1 MLPRSLIVPQS
12 NSIPHLNPDI
22 CNGLAV
28 KHMKELEEY
37 IDPIYRSV
45 AQDFPPGLKY
55 LGCRRCDPVEEYKVV
70 SRDRG
75 GKRTFDVAR
84 SDIYL
89 MEFKFRYN
97 DEEPISKFIYL
108 PFVGQAST
116 IHLSGSRYT
125 ISPILADQVIS
136 VGLNG
141 VFVRLQKAKLTF
153 TRISHHYRAN
163 GATEYNDVVWSKIYN
178 KKTADNQPKATT
190 NAKSCLVHY
199 LLCKHGFSNMFK
211 LYTNTEPVVGTN
223 DITIERYPSN
233 EWVICESTQLTP
245 KGYKFD
251 YVPTE
256 IRIAVRK
263 KDYTND
269 VKNLIT
275 GFFYLADNFPSR
287 VRTEYIDDPRLWMVL
302 MGHVIWSGHVSE
314 GKLYSDI
321 QDHIDSLDSYM
332 DNVYYHKL
340 KALGYECRDIY
351 QLFFR
356 ITSTFNQWLLQAD
369 DLVSTMYEKELSILP
384 FVCYEPV
391 SAINNLYFQLNAAK
405 KKPFTS
411 KKISNLMG
419 KNLKQGMIF
428 KLNKELGSVTT
439 ISASGDN
446 MALKLTNALTP
457 QNKSSKSA
465 SKTRANLSDPTKRLH
480 ASIAEVG
487 SAWALP
493 KSDADG
499 RSRVNPTLQ
508 LSPTGLVL
516 RDPKYIE
523 LIKSVQQRIKRGS
536 S

>member
-1 MLPRSLIVPQS
+1 MPLPRSLLKPQS
-12 NSIPHLNPDI
+12 DSVPHLNESL
-22 CNGLAV
+22 CRGLAV
-28 KHMKELEEY
+28 QHMKELEAY

-55 LGCRRCDPVEEYKVV
+55 LGCRRCDPIEEYKVV

-84 SDIYL
+84 SDVYL
-89 MEFKFRYN
+89 MEFKFRYH

-108 PFVGQAST
+108 PFVGQAAT
-116 IHLSGSRYT
+116 IHLSGSKYV

-153 TRISHHYRAN
+153 NRISHHYRAN

-199 LLCKHGFSNMFK
+199 LLCKHGFTEMFK
-211 LYTNTEPVVGTN
+211 LYTNTTPIVGLPN
-223 DITIERYPSN
+223 DVNETTYPKD

-245 KGYKFD
+245 KGYKFE
-251 YVPTE
+251 YNPTE
-256 IRIAVRK
+256 LRIAVRK
-263 KDYTND
+263 NEYTTD

-275 GFFYLADNFPSR
+275 GFFYLADNFPNR
-287 VRTEYIDDPRLWMVL
+287 VRVEYVEDGRLWMVL
-302 MGHVIWSGHVSE
+302 MGHVIWSGNVSE

-332 DNVYYHKL
+332 DNVYSHKL
-340 KALGYECRDIY
+340 RALGYECRDIY

-405 KKPFTS
+405 KKAFTS
-411 KKISNLMG
+411 KKISNLMA

-446 MALKLTNALTP
+446 MALKLTNTLTP

-465 SKTRANLSDPTKRLH
+465 AKTRTNLSDPTKRLH

-508 LSPTGLVL
+508 LSPSGLVL
-516 RDPKYIE
+516 RDPKYID
-523 LIKSVQQRIKRGS
+523 LIKSVQARIKRQ
-536 S
+536 

>member
-1 MLPRSLIVPQS
+1 MR
-12 NSIPHLNPDI
+12 D
-22 CNGLAV
+22 
-28 KHMKELEEY
+28 LEKY

-45 AQDFPPGLKY
+45 SKDFPPGLVY
-55 LGCRRCDPVEEYKVV
+55 LGCRRCDPIEEYRVV

-75 GKRTFDVAR
+75 GKRSFDVAR
-84 SDIYL
+84 SDVYL

-97 DEEPISKFIYL
+97 DEEPISKFVYL
-108 PFVGQAST
+108 PFVGQAAT
-116 IHLSGSRYT
+116 IHLSGSRYV

-136 VGLNG
+136 VSLSG

-153 TRISHHYRAN
+153 NRISHHYKAN
-163 GATEYNDVVWSKIYN
+163 GSTEYNDVVWSKIYN
-178 KKTADNQPKATT
+178 KKTAENQPKPTT

-199 LLCKHGFSNMFK
+199 LLCKHGFFGMFK
-211 LYTNTEPVVGTN
+211 LYTGIEPVVGLTEINPTN
-223 DITIERYPSN
+223 YSTD
-233 EWVICESTQLTP
+233 EWVICESSQLSP

-256 IRIAVRK
+256 IRLAIRK
-263 KDYTND
+263 EDYSID
-269 VKNLIT
+269 VKNLVA
-275 GFFYLADNFPSR
+275 GFFYLADNFPNHVS
-287 VRTEYIDDPRLWMVL
+287 VSSIDDCRLWMVL
-302 MGHVIWSGHVSE
+302 MGHVIWSGNVGV

-321 QDHIDSLDSYM
+321 KDHIDSLDSYM

-340 KALGYECRDIY
+340 KALNYECRDIY

-356 ITSTFNQWLLQAD
+356 IIATFNQWLLQAD
-369 DLVSTMYEKELSILP
+369 DLVSTMYDKELSILP

-405 KKPFTS
+405 KKAFTS
-411 KKISNLMG
+411 KKISNLLS

-428 KLNKELGSVTT
+428 RLNKELGSVTN

-465 SKTRANLSDPTKRLH
+465 SKTRTNLSDPTKRLH
-480 ASIAEVG
+480 ASIAEIG

-499 RSRVNPTLQ
+499 RSRVNPTLR
-508 LSPTGLVL
+508 LSPSGLVL
-516 RDPKYIE
+516 RDPQYVD
-523 LIKSVQQRIKRGS
+523 LIDSVQRRIKRQ
-536 S
+536 